1 MKRTISLAILLM
13 IALSA
18 IGLAQTS
25 MTPGMQNAPVRK
37 SPLAEYPG
45 TWIGT
50 FQGHTFV
57 NLRLAVQG
65 DQVTG
70 TMLRPN
76 EVQYTDRGDVKSVS
90 DEKSTNAVESA
101 ALNGDGLMLTV
112 KDPAT
117 QETTHYLM
125 RLTSAGTAEVKM
137 VAMSMPPGMPKP
149 KPWTLSKVGPSAI
162 TPAR

>member
-1 MKRTISLAILLM
+1 MKRLLFVAMLM

-18 IGLAQTS
+18 VVLAQTS

-37 SPLAEYPG
+37 SPLADYPG

-57 NLRLAVQG
+57 SLRLAV
-65 DQVTG
+65 DASQVTG
-70 TMLRPN
+70 TLLRPH
-76 EVQYTDRGDVKSVS
+76 EVQYTDRGDLKSVS
-90 DEKSTNAVESA
+90 DEKSTDAVESA
-101 ALNGDGLMLTV
+101 VLNGDGLMLTV
-112 KDPAT
+112 KDPST
-117 QETTHYLM
+117 QETTRYLM
-125 RLTSAGTAEVKM
+125 RLTTAGTAEVKM